1 MYIRK
6 KKFINTELP
15 NLPDF
20 PIQHIANCP
29 SYASKVRTKIKHL
42 LVTDVVEVEVEVL
55 VVDVVEVEVLVDIVD
70 VVVVTVVVLPTR

>member
-1 MYIRK
+1 M
-6 KKFINTELP
+6 P

-29 SYASKVRTKIKHL
+29 SYASKVWTKIKHL
-42 LVTDVVEVEVEVL
+42 LVTDVVEVEVEV
-55 VVDVVEVEVLVDIVD
+55 EVEVLVDVVD